1 MSARALGAGTAGA
14 SPMILAESHGHAYG
28 GGEMAIWPIVL
39 ILGLLA
45 VIVLVVVVVVL
56 LRRNR
61 QQPGDRWNTAGGQPL
76 APPGAPVSASQIPGQ
91 PQPSSGDPVRQAAQ
105 MGDYL
110 YCEDTILEVLHQ
122 KGRPMTQKEVRED
135 TGLTEQE
142 VAGALA
148 FMEERAMVKRT
159 WDRGQSTYVV
169 EAT

>member
-1 MSARALGAGTAGA
+1 
-14 SPMILAESHGHAYG
+14 
-28 GGEMAIWPIVL
+28 
-39 ILGLLA
+39 
-45 VIVLVVVVVVL
+45 
-56 LRRNR
+56 
-61 QQPGDRWNTAGGQPL
+61 
-76 APPGAPVSASQIPGQ
+76 
-91 PQPSSGDPVRQAAQ
+91 

-122 KGRPMTQKEVRED
+122 KGRPMTQKEVCED

-148 FMEERAMVKRT
+148 FTEERAMVKRT